1 MGLLGQE
8 KYLVICAIYRYNFY
22 TGSLRLT
29 GSGFP
34 IRRQKRGQFVKLSG
48 AGISADQAVG
58 LTDGELCQ
66 IPEIAKQIKDG
77 EKQVKEY
84 GKKLEQKYGN
94 LRLQKFVVVALG
106 FERVSYRKI

>member
-1 MGLLGQE
+1 ME
-8 KYLVICAIYRYNFY
+8 
-22 TGSLRLT
+22 
-29 GSGFP
+29 
-34 IRRQKRGQFVKLSG
+34 FVKLKD
-48 AGISADQAVG
+48 AGMSADQAVG
-58 LTDGELCQ
+58 LTDDELCQ

-106 FERVSYRKI
+106 FERVCFKKLN